1 LKTNLKRTLALTLAM
16 LGLLA
21 LGASAAWSGGSA
33 KVEYDFSGRLLADPP
48 SGANSISVSVE
59 TGNRRALRAMLGASQ
74 DEAFSV
80 GSHTEYLRW
89 SQGVP
94 KVVSIDDLKQGD
106 WVTVRIR
113 APRGSDLAAVEGTN
127 AGIVADR
134 GPNPAFAK
142 LPLWL
147 FRGTLSAP
155 AADGKLSLHVN
166 GGNARALRKLLGQS
180 RDQTFSYGDATIF
193 LLWQGKVPT
202 VITAADLKVGERV
215 TVRIRAPRGSSLAQI
230 ESSQARHVGEH
241 EPASAS

>member
-1 LKTNLKRTLALTLAM
+1 MKTNLKRTLALTLAM

-21 LGASAAWSGGSA
+21 LGATAAWSGGPA
-33 KVEYDFSGRLLADPP
+33 KVEYAFSGRLLADPP

-74 DEAFSV
+74 NQAFSV
-80 GSHTEYLRW
+80 GSHTEYLLW
-89 SQGVP
+89 SKGIP
-94 KVVSIDDLKQGD
+94 KVVTIDDLKQGD

-113 APRGSDLAAVEGTN
+113 APQGSTLGAIEGTN

-134 GPNPAFAK
+134 GPNPGFAK

-147 FRGTLSAP
+147 FRGTLASP
-155 AADGKLSLHVN
+155 AANGKLTLHVN
-166 GGNARALRKLLGQS
+166 GGNRRALRKLLGQS

-202 VITAADLKVGERV
+202 VISAADLKVGERV
-215 TVRIRAPRGSSLAQI
+215 TVRIRAPFGSTLGQI
-230 ESSQARHVGEH
+230 ENTPARHVGEH
-241 EPASAS
+241 EPPSK